1 MNVEAKL
8 QPPYARVR
16 AGNRADYDRAT
27 VHAILDAAL
36 VAHVGFVDGGRPM
49 VIPMIFGRIG
59 DTIYL
64 HGAKAT
70 RIIKRIGETAPLCL
84 TVTHVDGLVVARSAF
99 HHSLNYRSAVV
110 HGTARHVTDRQEHE
124 RALVAVT
131 EHLLP
136 GRWDEVR
143 PMTEK
148 ESRATGV
155 LALDIEA
162 ASAKMRQGP
171 PNEDEADHA
180 LPIWGGVLPVTTA
193 LAAPVHD
200 GRLVEGTALPASLG
214 RARRKFGA

>member
-16 AGNRADYDRAT
+16 AANRADYDRAT
-27 VHAILDAAL
+27 IHAILDAAI
-36 VAHVGFVDGGRPM
+36 VAHVGFVDDGRPM
-49 VIPMIFGRIG
+49 VIPMIFGLIG

-70 RIIKRIGETAPLCL
+70 RIIKRVGETAPLCL

-99 HHSLNYRSAVV
+99 HHSINYRSAVI
-110 HGTARHVTDRQEHE
+110 HGTARHVTDSQEHE

-136 GRWDEVR
+136 GRWDEAR

-162 ASAKMRQGP
+162 ASAKIRQGP
-171 PNEDEADHA
+171 PVDDEADHD
-180 LPIWGGVLPVTTA
+180 LPIWGGVLPVATA
-193 LAAPVHD
+193 IAAPVHD
-200 GRLVEGTALPASLG
+200 GRMADGGVPPASLLK
-214 RARRKFGA
+214 ARRKFGA